1 VGNLTRAVM
10 TAIWSSVM
18 IF

>member
-1 VGNLTRAVM
+1 M